1 MSVTEPASGQEPKS
15 RKRNLEA
22 AEIEIDVDA
31 PEPPSKKSL
40 RKAKKSSAGKT
51 SGDMPTDTKPSNTP
65 SKDSKDSKTDSKRS
79 DHGIWIGNLSFGT
92 TKEDLIKFFT
102 GDSTSTISQNQ
113 ITRIHLPLGQPKYGK
128 PANKG
133 FAYVDFID
141 ASTLKS
147 ALEFSEALLD
157 GRRVLIKDARNFE
170 GRPEP
175 KKDEK
180 VVQGKAPSKRVFI
193 GNLDFDTTA
202 EDLEEH
208 FGRCGPILNTHMA
221 TFEDSGKC
229 KGFAWIEFEQLSS
242 AETAMRGWMEARG
255 ADSSQPRKQG
265 SGQRRIWLHSL
276 KGRKLRMEFAEDKA
290 TRYQKRFGKGSASA
304 VEVGDAEPQKQEAPI
319 EEVDEKPRRTTM
331 KKPPKQNSY
340 GTKYADETVQRLTGA
355 IVEGKGQKVVFD

>member
-1 MSVTEPASGQEPKS
+1 MSVTESTADQKPKS

-40 RKAKKSSAGKT
+40 RKAKKSST
-51 SGDMPTDTKPSNTP
+51 SQASEAKSSEQQSASTQ
-65 SKDSKDSKTDSKRS
+65 SKDPKSDSKRS
-79 DHGIWIGNLSFGT
+79 DYGVWIGNLSFGT
-92 TKEDLIKFFT
+92 TKEDLLNFFT
-102 GDSTSTISQNQ
+102 SDSTHTITRNQ
-113 ITRIHLPLGQPKYGK
+113 ITRVHLPLGQPKFGK
-128 PANKG
+128 PSNKG

-141 ASTLKS
+141 AGTLKS

-180 VVQGKAPSKRVFI
+180 DSQGKAPSKRVFI

-208 FGRCGPILNTHMA
+208 FSKCGSILHTHMA

-229 KGFAWIEFEQLSS
+229 KGFAWIEFEQLTS
-242 AETAMRGWMEARG
+242 AEAAMRGWVEARG
-255 ADSSQPRKQG
+255 ADQDQSKKQSSGR
-265 SGQRRIWLHSL
+265 RRIWLHSL

-290 TRYQKRFGKGSASA
+290 TRYQKRFGKGSSASESNAEGADA
-304 VEVGDAEPQKQEAPI
+304 VHQQQEEAI
-319 EEVDEKPRRTTM
+319 EEVEARPQRVATRKHTKQKP
-331 KKPPKQNSY
+331 Y

>member
-40 RKAKKSSAGKT
+40 RKAKKSSAGKP
-51 SGDMPTDTKPSNTP
+51 SGPTP
-65 SKDSKDSKTDSKRS
+65 SDPNSKDPKNDTKRS
-79 DHGIWIGNLSFGT
+79 DYSIWIGNLSFGT
-92 TKEDLIKFFT
+92 TRDDLMKFFT
-102 GDSTSTISQNQ
+102 KDTITPNQ
-113 ITRIHLPLGQPKYGK
+113 VTRIHLPLGQPKFGK
-128 PANKG
+128 ASNKG

-141 ASTLKS
+141 AQTLKS

-175 KKDEK
+175 KKDDK

-202 EDLEEH
+202 DDLEAH
-208 FGRCGPILNTHMA
+208 FGRCGTILNTHMA

-242 AETAMRGWMEARG
+242 AETAMRGWMEVRG
-255 ADSSQPRKQG
+255 ADSDESKRQHR
-265 SGQRRIWLHSL
+265 GQRRIWLHSL
-276 KGRKLRMEFAEDKA
+276 KGRKLRMEFAEDKT

-304 VEVGDAEPQKQEAPI
+304 AEGGDAAGHQQTAAI
-319 EEVDEKPRRTTM
+319 EEVDAKSQPVATKRIH
-331 KKPPKQNSY
+331 KQKSY

-355 IVEGKGQKVVFD
+355 IVEGQGQKVVFD